1 MSVKNLLRRAAAP
14 TTAGLAAAGLLAAG
28 APAQAAPAAPAAPA
42 ALHVTGT
49 VSLGAVNSKFTYQ
62 FSEAPNGTV
71 YYFKGRVVYA
81 VAGTKKPATVL
92 HAGSNVLAVAANKT
106 EFFVQTGRTVR
117 AYSVAG
123 HHLIRTW
130 ALPKSL
136 GPLTSAGLYAVGNT
150 LWSWTDWATDMS
162 GFEFANVSR
171 IVTSSPAVH
180 VVSKNIA
187 DPADMAADS
196 GGLYY
201 EAINSHGTTGY
212 LIRVSPSGHVT
223 RRTDKNIDV
232 PLALAGGRVFLL
244 AFHQPSGKQFLDA
257 FRGSNLH
264 GVFSK
269 QKSTQVYDIAG
280 TGAGLLMLQPGKIS
294 RLSAGTGAVT
304 GTLSLAHVVTL
315 VPGPSG
321 AVITFSGGVA
331 SLHRL
336 AG

>member
-1 MSVKNLLRRAAAP
+1 MSVKNVLRRAAAP
-14 TTAGLAAAGLLAAG
+14 TTAGLAATALLAAG
-28 APAQAAPAAPAAPA
+28 TPAQAAPASPAAPA

-49 VSLGAVNSKFTYQ
+49 VSLGAVSSKFTYQ

-81 VAGTKKPATVL
+81 VAGMKKPATVL

-123 HHLIRTW
+123 HHLVRTW
-130 ALPKSL
+130 GLRKSL
-136 GPLTSAGLYAVGNT
+136 GPLTSAGLDAVGST

-187 DPADMAADS
+187 YPADMAANS

-201 EAINSHGTTGY
+201 EATSGSKDY
-212 LIRVSPSGHVT
+212 LIRVRPSGHVT
-223 RRTDKNIDV
+223 RRTDKNIDAPV
-232 PLALAGGRVFLL
+232 ALASGRVYLL

-269 QKSTQVYDIAG
+269 QKSTQFYDIAG
-280 TGAGLLMLQPGKIS
+280 TGAGLLMLQAGKIS
-294 RLSAGTGAVT
+294 RLSAATGAVT

>member
-1 MSVKNLLRRAAAP
+1 MSVMNALRRTAGPA
-14 TTAGLAAAGLLAAG
+14 TAGLAAACLLATG
-28 APAQAAPAAPAAPA
+28 APAQAALAAPAAPA

-49 VSLGAVNSKFTYQ
+49 VSLGAVTSKFTYQ

-71 YYFKGRVVYA
+71 YYVKGSVVYA
-81 VAGTKKPATVL
+81 VRGTKHPAAVL
-92 HAGSNVLAVAANKT
+92 HAGKSVLAVAATNKD
-106 EFFVQTGRTVR
+106 FFVQIGRLIIEFQVSNTHRVR
-117 AYSVAG
+117 SW
-123 HHLIRTW
+123 T
-130 ALPKSL
+130 LPKS
-136 GPLTSAGLYAVGNT
+136 PAALTSAGLYAVGGT

-171 IVTSSPAVH
+171 IRTSSPAVH
-180 VVSKNIA
+180 VVSKNVA
-187 DPADMAADS
+187 FPADMAANS

-201 EAINSHGTTGY
+201 EATIGSKDY

-223 RRTDKNIDV
+223 KRTDKNIDA

-244 AFHQPSGKQFLDA
+244 ASHQPSGKQFLDA

-269 QKSTQVYDIAG
+269 QKSAQVYDIAG
-280 TGAGLLMLQPGKIS
+280 TGTGLLMLQPGKIS
-294 RLSAGTGAVT
+294 RLSTATGAVT
-304 GTLSLAHVVTL
+304 GTLSLAHLVTL
-315 VPGPSG
+315 VPGPSA

-331 SLHRL
+331 HLLRL